1 MSISFMWAYKT
12 GLWANTMNY
21 SLWSFNES
29 RIFLTVAVSKDKA
42 SYIIRVSFFN
52 GVAFFSW
59 PLMSAKIYSLL
70 VVLWMTLIPTYWSD
84 ALNKPNL
91 VNSSLN
97 QVVFF
102 DIRAKAIYLASINNR
117 ATVACFLVYLLTRS
131 LLSIKTKPDVDF
143 LIAWSPTLL
152 ESESPF

>member
-1 MSISFMWAYKT
+1 
-12 GLWANTMNY
+12 
-21 SLWSFNES
+21 
-29 RIFLTVAVSKDKA
+29 
-42 SYIIRVSFFN
+42 
-52 GVAFFSW
+52 
-59 PLMSAKIYSLL
+59 
-70 VVLWMTLIPTYWSD
+70 MTLIPTYWSD

-143 LIAWSPTLL
+143 LIA
-152 ESESPF
+152 